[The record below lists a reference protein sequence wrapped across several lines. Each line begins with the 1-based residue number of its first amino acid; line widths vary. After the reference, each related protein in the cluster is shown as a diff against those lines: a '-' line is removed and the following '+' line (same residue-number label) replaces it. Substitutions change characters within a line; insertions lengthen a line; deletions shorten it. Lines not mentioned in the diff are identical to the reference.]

1 MKNKIFLSLITT
13 SLLFANAFNE
23 RDFANLTPKQQKDLA
38 LAQKWV
44 YAKTTSRLGEN
55 GEVVFL
61 FGESMPTIVTAPLRL
76 TDIVLE
82 AGEIIKDVQIAD
94 SVRWVVSLSVSGE
107 EPNLTSHVII
117 KPTDKNLQTTLNIM
131 TNKRVYRLN
140 LISEA
145 KKFMPAVSF
154 NYKNDIIKTL
164 NQYQNDMKKISNS
177 KNFYKV
183 QDDVVASNIDN
194 LDFGYN
200 IEGKANFK
208 PLRVYNDGVKT
219 YIQMPKN
226 MKFYEAPALMLLDNG
241 KENEIVNY
249 RLKYDTF
256 IVDRL
261 FDNAVLIA
269 GVGKKQEKIT
279 IKKHSN
285 KANQEIVNN
294 VLYDLSKA
302 AKKEKK

>member
-82 AGEIIKDVQIAD
+82 AGEVIKDVQIAD

-194 LDFGYN
+194 LDFGYS
-200 IEGKANFK
+200 IEGKAKFK

-241 KENEIVNY
+241 KENETVNY

-261 FDNAVLIA
+261 FDNAILIA

>member
-13 SLLFANAFNE
+13 SLLFANTFDE

-44 YAKTTSRLGEN
+44 YAKTTSTLGEN

-82 AGEIIKDVQIAD
+82 AGEVIKDVQIAD
-94 SVRWVVSLSVSGE
+94 SVRWIVSLSISGE

-145 KKFMPAVSF
+145 KKFMPAISF

-183 QDDVVASNIDN
+183 QDDVIASNIDN
-194 LDFGYN
+194 LDFGYS
-200 IEGKANFK
+200 IEGKAEFK

-269 GVGKKQEKIT
+269 GVGKKQEKVT

-285 KANQEIVNN
+285 KTNQEIVNN

-302 AKKEKK
+302 KKEKK

>member
-55 GEVVFL
+55 GEVIFL
-61 FGESMPTIVTAPLRL
+61 FGESMPTIITAPLRL

-107 EPNLTSHVII
+107 EPNLTSHVIL

-145 KKFMPAVSF
+145 KKFMPAISF

-164 NQYQNDMKKISNS
+164 NQYQNNMKNISNS

-183 QDDVVASNIDN
+183 QDDITASNIDN
-194 LDFGYN
+194 LDFGYS
-200 IEGKANFK
+200 IEGKAKFK

-219 YIQMPKN
+219 YIQMAKN

-241 KENEIVNY
+241 KENEIINY

-285 KANQEIVNN
+285 KINQEIVDN

-302 AKKEKK
+302 ATKEKK